1 MVRERLRSDD
11 IDRYRL
17 KKAET
22 DREKIQAL
30 EDAIEKAVDRA
41 QMNYL
46 WISLFVVVTLFI
58 FLQTLK
64 AAGFEPIPPYTLK
77 WCIVV
82 ATVVI
87 VLPYQLRRLKGFI

>member
-46 WISLFVVVTLFI
+46 WISLFVAVTLFI

-87 VLPYQLRRLKGFI
+87 VLPYQLRRLKGFF